1 MKATNLKLAVICII
15 MTIVP
20 VLIFAQPVNKT
31 NFTDSLGRKQGY
43 WKKYSKD
50 TLKYEGQFK
59 DDIPVGEF
67 KYYFS
72 SGKVKA
78 QTTYSDNGK
87 VAKTIMYHP
96 NGKKNGEGTYM
107 DKKKDGLWVYY
118 GANGIKISEE
128 NYKMGVKTGVWKYF
142 YEDGRINRIE
152 NYKNNVRDGE
162 WVEFYQDSVM
172 KTKGNYTNDKLNG
185 VVQCFGLTGKLF
197 LTGKYIDDLKEG
209 EWMFFNDLGAGER
222 KLTYQASNLIKEEVI
237 IPTKSGNK
245 YINAKN
251 IAFCEGLGKETHIRL
266 IAGDEVMAS
275 VSIDTVDR
283 LLGQI
288 NYFRVNPNFIVAI
301 WAIKN
306 RKTFNKDY
314 PVLTLNPDPGK
325 VVTVDPSV
333 MEGFMSWADLI
344 KYDK

>member
-1 MKATNLKLAVICII
+1 MKATHLKLAVICFV
-15 MTIVP
+15 MAVFP
-20 VLIFAQPVNKT
+20 LLLMAQPVGKT
-31 NFTDSLGRKQGY
+31 NVTDSLGRKQGY

-67 KYYFS
+67 KYYFFN
-72 SGKVKA
+72 GKVKA

-96 NGKKNGEGTYM
+96 GGAKNGEGTYV
-107 DKKKDGLWVYY
+107 DKKKDGTWVYY
-118 GANGIKISEE
+118 GINGMKISEE
-128 NYKMGVKTGVWKYF
+128 NYVKGVKTGVWKYY

-152 NYKNNVRDGE
+152 NYKNDHKNGE
-162 WVEFYQDSVM
+162 WMEFYQDSVL
-172 KTKGNYTNDKLNG
+172 KTKGTYVNDKLNG
-185 VVQCFGLTGKLF
+185 VVQCYGLTGKVF
-197 LTGKYIDDLKEG
+197 LTGKYVDDLKQG

-222 KLTYQASNLIKEEVI
+222 KLTYKDSYLMKEEVI
-237 IPTKSGNK
+237 VPTKGGNK
-245 YINAKN
+245 YINAKS
-251 IAFCEGLGKETHIRL
+251 IAWCEAIGKETHIKL
-266 IAGDEVMAS
+266 ITGEDITATVA
-275 VSIDTVDR
+275 IDTVDR

-288 NYFRVNPNFIVAI
+288 NYFRVNSTFEVAI

-306 RKTFNKDY
+306 RKTFNKDN

-325 VVTVDPSV
+325 LVSVDASV